1 MTGFNINPAAF
12 QVQPIG
18 QVKSTYFTTKDCPFQ
33 GDATCPPAMITVLPQ
48 FTEGLHQLKAGQEII
63 IITYLDKAGRDIL
76 QCKPRNDPDKPLH
89 GVFATRSPNRP
100 NPLGLHQVKILAISD
115 NTITVHPLEV
125 LDKTPVLDIKP
136 VLKSGNLPHEIEKH
150 FSRHEIDSIIH
161 ASSQAFSKG
170 LLNGLNGNLSLRQN
184 GLVLITAS
192 NQAKGSLDLKSLCVL
207 DETTGKVVAG
217 EGRPSTESEMHL
229 KIYKNQ
235 PQAMAIAHTHPVN
248 ILALSE
254 VYGKFSLKNI
264 NLFEGKE
271 LISKIGYIEG
281 HQPGSMELAEDAGRC
296 AVNHQCIVMNSH
308 GLTCWGENIHQAVA
322 IADELEALAKIELK
336 TILLKSSSFKS

>member
-1 MTGFNINPAAF
+1 MTRLNNAPPAF

-18 QVKSTYFTTKDCPFQ
+18 QVKSSYFTTKDCPFQ
-33 GDATCPPAMITVLPQ
+33 GDATCPPTMITVLPQ

-63 IITYLDKAGRDIL
+63 IITYLDKADRDIL

-100 NPLGLHQVKILAISD
+100 NPLGLHQVKILAISN

-150 FSRHEIDSIIH
+150 FSRHEINSIIQ

-170 LLNGLNGNLSLRQN
+170 LLNGLNGNLSLKQN

-192 NQAKGSLDLKSLCVL
+192 GQVKGSLNLNSLSVL
-207 DETTGKVVAG
+207 DEATGKIVAG
-217 EGRPSTESEMHL
+217 EARPSTESEMHL
-229 KIYKNQ
+229 EIYRNQ
-235 PQAMAIAHTHPVN
+235 PKAKAIAHTHPIN

-254 VYGKFSLKNI
+254 VYGKFSLQHI

-271 LISKIGYIEG
+271 LISKLAYVHG
-281 HQPGSMELAEDAGRC
+281 HQPGSMELAKNAGL
-296 AVNHQCIVMNSH
+296 AAANHQCIVMNSH

-322 IADELEALAKIELK
+322 FADELEALAKIELK
-336 TILLKSSSFKS
+336 TILLKSSSLKS

>member
-1 MTGFNINPAAF
+1 MTTNSCTSQDFK
-12 QVQPIG
+12 VQPIG
-18 QVKSTYFTTKDCPFQ
+18 QVESPYLSLKDCPFQ
-33 GDATCPPAMITVLPQ
+33 GNDACPAVQIHIKPELSK
-48 FTEGLHQLKAGQEII
+48 GLHLLKAGQEII
-63 IITYLDKAGRDIL
+63 VITFMDKSQRNIL

-100 NPLGLHQVKILAISD
+100 NPLGLHQVKILAISE
-115 NTITVHPLEV
+115 NTLTVHPLEV

-150 FSRHEIDSIIH
+150 FSKQEIYSLIH

-170 LLNGLNGNLSLRQN
+170 LLNGLNGNLSLKKN

-192 NQAKGSLDLKSLCVL
+192 NQAKGSLNLKSLCVL
-207 DETTGKVVAG
+207 DEATGKVVAG
-217 EGRPSTESEMHL
+217 EARPSTESEMHL
-229 KIYKNQ
+229 RIYRNQ
-235 PQAMAIAHTHPVN
+235 PKAKAIAHTHPVN

-254 VYGKFSLKNI
+254 AYGKFSLQNI

-271 LISKIGYIEG
+271 LISKIDYVHG
-281 HQPGSMELAEDAGRC
+281 HKPGSLELARDVGLS

-308 GLTCWGENIHQAVA
+308 GLACWGENIHQAVA
-322 IADELEALAKIELK
+322 ITDELEALAKIEFK
-336 TILLKSSSFKS
+336 TILLKS